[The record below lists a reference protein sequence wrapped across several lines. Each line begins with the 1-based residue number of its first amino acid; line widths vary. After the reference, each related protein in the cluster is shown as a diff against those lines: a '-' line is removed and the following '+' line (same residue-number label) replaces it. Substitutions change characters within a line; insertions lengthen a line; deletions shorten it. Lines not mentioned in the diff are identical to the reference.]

1 MVGTLI
7 FKDAWP
13 MAEEDKNKQLYTMP
27 VDYAIDLI
35 AEAEEQVEC
44 TTDLYSS
51 IQEDNFK
58 EYSSY
63 ITPIVVE
70 ILWSNFSILKIL
82 NLELQEPVM
91 HFAEETKEE
100 EYILLEETI
109 LKLQTLLLARY
120 YANKDLNQFSFS
132 VSVN

>member
-1 MVGTLI
+1 
-7 FKDAWP
+7 
-13 MAEEDKNKQLYTMP
+13 MAEEAKSKQLFTIP

-35 AEAEEQVEC
+35 AEAQEQVEC
-44 TTDLYSS
+44 TTDLLYSMQDDS
-51 IQEDNFK
+51 FK

-63 ITPIVVE
+63 ILPIVVE

-100 EYILLEETI
+100 EYILLDETI
-109 LKLQTLLLARY
+109 LKLQALLLARY
-120 YANKDLNQFSFS
+120 YANKDLNRFSFS